1 MTMRL
6 HEVHPSVVHFPITL
20 FPVSLGMD
28 LAGRVSDDEH
38 LLEAAR
44 LGMIGAATSAALAG
58 IFGFIAQ
65 EEIVAGEAH
74 DVLVTHRTMNIGF
87 LALASTMAVLRL
99 RRERPTWSYLAAG
112 IIGTAGLLYG
122 AYLGGKMVYTHGV
135 GVEKAAG
142 LDYDEAPELLP
153 SQAGRVARTSLR
165 HAAKGVWHTVQDM
178 TGGEIVPA
186 LRSGEPRSLSSGEP
200 LPTD

>member
-20 FPVSLGMD
+20 FPVALGMD
-28 LAGRVSDDEH
+28 LAGRVSGDEH
-38 LLEAAR
+38 LLEAGR
-44 LGMIGAATSAALAG
+44 LGMIGAATSTAVAG

-65 EEIVAGEAH
+65 EEIVSGDAH
-74 DVLVTHRTMNIGF
+74 DILVTHRTMNIGF
-87 LALASTMAVLRL
+87 LALASTMAVLRS

-112 IIGTAGLLYG
+112 IIGTVGLVHS
-122 AYLGGKMVYTHGV
+122 AYLGGKMVYKHGV

-142 LDYDEAPELLP
+142 LDYDEAPELVP
-153 SQAGRVARTSLR
+153 SEAGRVARKSLQ
-165 HAAKGVWHTVQDM
+165 HAAQGVWHTVQDM
-178 TGGEIVPA
+178 ADGELVPA
-186 LRSGEPRSLSSGEP
+186 LRSSQTKRVSTGEP

>member
-1 MTMRL
+1 MRL

-28 LAGRVSDDEH
+28 LAGRVTGDEH
-38 LLEAAR
+38 LLEAGR
-44 LGMIGAATSAALAG
+44 LGMIGAATSTALAG

-65 EEIVAGEAH
+65 EEIVSGEAH
-74 DVLVTHRTMNIGF
+74 DILITHRTMNISF
-87 LALASTMAVLRL
+87 LALASAMAALRA

-112 IIGTAGLLYG
+112 IIGTAGLFYS

-142 LDYDEAPELLP
+142 LDHNEAPELVP
-153 SQAGRVARTSLR
+153 SQAGRVARKALQ
-165 HAAKGVWHTVQDM
+165 HAARGVWHTVQD
-178 TGGEIVPA
+178 TADGEIVPA
-186 LRSGEPRSLSSGEP
+186 LRPSSPGPVKTGEP

>member
-28 LAGRVSDDEH
+28 LAGRVSGDGH
-38 LLEAAR
+38 LLEAGR

-65 EEIVAGEAH
+65 EEIVAGDAR
-74 DVLVTHRTMNIGF
+74 DILVTHRTMNIGF
-87 LALASTMAVLRL
+87 LALASTMAAVRA

-112 IIGTAGLLYG
+112 IIGTAGLLYS

-142 LDYDEAPELLP
+142 LDHAEAPELVP
-153 SQAGRVARTSLR
+153 SEAGRVARKSLQ
-165 HAAKGVWHTVQDM
+165 HAARGVWHTVQDM
-178 TGGEIVPA
+178 ADGEIVPA
-186 LRSGEPRSLSSGEP
+186 LRPSPPRRVATGEP